1 MLKKINPLIIQS
13 VLFLL
18 TIFTTTLT
26 GAYWIGIVLPK
37 DTFWDFFS
45 RGFAYSIPFLGI
57 LTVHEMGH
65 YLVARYYKVAVSL
78 PYYIPIFIP
87 GLMPQIGTMGAVIK
101 MNSRSASK
109 KEIFDIGVAGPL
121 AGFFVAIIIL
131 FYGFTHLPER
141 EHIFKIHSD
150 YKEVEKRTGKTYESI
165 VYSYNYAKE
174 RDSLSDTQ
182 DSIYFAENKNESW
195 VVWMQKIGLAKNEW
209 KREPFVPEEK
219 YEELALGKNLVFLF
233 FENYV
238 VQDKKLIP
246 NKYEM
251 AHYPFIFA
259 GFLALF
265 FTALNLFPIG
275 QLDGGHVVYG
285 LFGYKKHKKIA
296 TVVFT
301 LFIFISGLGVFKD
314 NILNI
319 NFFSAGPWDMIY
331 FAALYIGF
339 LFMVFQ
345 KTFVNPKTNIM
356 VAVIIFSLQFI
367 IEYVFPTFEGVSYGL
382 VFGLLI
388 GRFLGTDHP
397 PAIIEEELDL
407 KRKLIGWFALV
418 VFILCLTPKV
428 FEIVEFK

>member
-1 MLKKINPLIIQS
+1 MLKKINPLIIQA
-13 VLFLL
+13 VLFVL
-18 TIFTTTLT
+18 TIFTTTLV
-26 GAYWIGIVLPK
+26 GAEWVGIRLPN
-37 DTFWDFFS
+37 DSEWDFFS

-57 LTVHEMGH
+57 LTIHEMGH
-65 YLVARYYKVAVSL
+65 YLVARYYKVAVTL

-121 AGFFVAIIIL
+121 AGFFAAIIIL
-131 FYGFTHLPER
+131 FYGFTNLPER
-141 EHIFKIHSD
+141 EHIFKVHSD
-150 YKEVEKRTGKTYESI
+150 YKKVEKNYNIPYESI
-165 VYSYNYAKE
+165 VYSYKYARE
-174 RDSLSDTQ
+174 V
-182 DSIYFAENKNESW
+182 DSIQHINLLNYYKEHKNDNLIKL
-195 VVWMQKIGLAKNEW
+195 MTFLGLAPKTLFT
-209 KREPFVPEEK
+209 PQEK
-219 YEELALGKNLVFLF
+219 YEELALGKNLIILF

-238 VQDKKLIP
+238 VQDKSLIP

-285 LFGYKKHKKIA
+285 LFGYEKHKKIA
-296 TVVFT
+296 TVVFV
-301 LFIFISGLGVFKD
+301 LFIFIAGLGIFKD

-319 NFFSAGPWDMIY
+319 NFFTANAFDMFY
-331 FAALYIGF
+331 FAAFYLGF
-339 LFMVFQ
+339 LYFVFQ
-345 KTFVNPKTNIM
+345 KTFVTPKTTLM
-356 VAVIIFSLQFI
+356 VAVIVFSLQFI
-367 IEYVFPTFEGVSYGL
+367 IEYTFPTFEGVSYGL

-397 PAIIEEELDL
+397 PAVIEEELDL
-407 KRKLIGWFALV
+407 KRKLIGWFALL

>member
-1 MLKKINPLIIQS
+1 MLKKINPLLIQA
-13 VLFLL
+13 VLFVL
-18 TIFTTTLT
+18 TIFTTTLV
-26 GAYWIGIVLPK
+26 GAEWIAIRLPN
-37 DTFWDFFS
+37 DSDWDFFS

-121 AGFFVAIIIL
+121 AGFFVAILIL

-141 EHIFKIHSD
+141 EHIFKVHSD
-150 YKEVEKRTGKTYESI
+150 YKEVELKSSKPYESI
-165 VYSYNYAKE
+165 VYTYKYARE
-174 RDSLSDTQ
+174 RDSLSSVARIKYYNEHKNDNLIKLL
-182 DSIYFAENKNESW
+182 SFFGFAPKPPFIPAENYN
-195 VVWMQKIGLAKNEW
+195 
-209 KREPFVPEEK
+209 
-219 YEELALGKNLVFLF
+219 ELALGKNLIFLF

-238 VQDKKLIP
+238 VQDKSLIP

-285 LFGYKKHKKIA
+285 LFGYEKHKKIA
-296 TVVFT
+296 TIVFV
-301 LFIFISGLGVFKD
+301 LFIFVAGLGIFKD

-319 NFFSAGPWDMIY
+319 NFFSADGFDMIY
-331 FAALYIGF
+331 FAAFYLGF
-339 LFMVFQ
+339 LYFVFQ
-345 KTFVNPKTNIM
+345 KTFVNPKTIIM
-356 VAVIIFSLQFI
+356 VSVIIFSIQFM
-367 IEYVFPTFEGVSYGL
+367 IEYLFPTFEGVSYGL

-397 PAIIEEELDL
+397 PAVIEEELDL